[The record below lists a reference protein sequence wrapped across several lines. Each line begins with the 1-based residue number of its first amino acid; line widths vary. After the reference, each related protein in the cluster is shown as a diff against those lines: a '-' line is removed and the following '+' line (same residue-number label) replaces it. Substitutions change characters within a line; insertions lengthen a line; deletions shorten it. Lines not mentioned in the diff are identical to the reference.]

1 MWPLGTDVD
10 GGRRRSIWQQP
21 APALALAAAVAAS
34 RPAFQRAREQLAA
47 TVTKAAA
54 MLEYARSGESQQG
67 DTVAFI
73 NTPDWSRLSTRAT
86 VSASR

>member
-1 MWPLGTDVD
+1 MWPPGG
-10 GGRRRSIWQQP
+10 GGRQRSIWQQP
-21 APALALAAAVAAS
+21 ASVLALAAVVAAS
-34 RPAFQRAREQLAA
+34 QASFHRAREQL
-47 TVTKAAA
+47 AA

-73 NTPDWSRLSTRAT
+73 NTPDWSRLSARAA